1 MIRIRCAALAGLA
14 LLPVL
19 PAAAQDLR
27 MPSTLRYGSGLF
39 DVPVASVLPHMAIVG
54 TYSGFAISI
63 SRTIAHDRKGQPAGA
78 GEPHEKWVSD
88 GSLAIGLFDR
98 IELGATIQ
106 HLDSEEHGGN
116 VLGGFARLS
125 LMPGSVEFLD
135 LAVGARY
142 LSSPSYGDDYL
153 GGLQPGRLGLPD
165 YRLHNQAAGFKE
177 VHTNLTPYV
186 VASARALRS
195 EGFDLTLAGGWG
207 TGLFSAGD
215 DRDFYADVDA
225 GGIFGGAALHVSLG
239 GGRLLNLMAEFN
251 GFDANAG
258 VQLDLGG
265 LRVGGFALA
274 VTSDSYSTYRSRKFG
289 LLASVALCAAEGTLC
304 DGKTPPPPPAPPPPD
319 SGPTAAELEQL
330 RRDSIARARSKEE
343 RRLAAE
349 LEAAERVR
357 AGRAA
362 AERRI
367 LEEMVFFDYDQSA
380 IRKDAESALR
390 SKVEVLLARPT
401 VQLRIDAHADER
413 GGPEYNTQLSQE
425 RGEAVVAFLVAAG
438 LAASRFTVVSHGE
451 DQPLVQGANEEAW
464 ARNRRVQF
472 VITAGVGDLGR

>member
-1 MIRIRCAALAGLA
+1 MTRIPCAALAGLV

-19 PAAAQDLR
+19 PMSAQDLR

-54 TYSGFAISI
+54 TYSGFAVSI
-63 SRTIAHDRKGQPAGA
+63 GQTIALDRKGQPTGP
-78 GEPHEKWVSD
+78 GEPHDKWVSD
-88 GSLAIGLFDR
+88 GSVAIGLFDR
-98 IELGATIQ
+98 IELGTTIQ
-106 HLDSEEHGGN
+106 HLDSEERGGN

-125 LMPGSVEFLD
+125 LLPASIGFLD

-142 LSSPSYGDDYL
+142 LSSPSYGESYL
-153 GGLQPGRLGLPD
+153 DGLQPGRLGLPD
-165 YRLHNQAAGFKE
+165 YRLHNQAPGFKE
-177 VHTNLTPYV
+177 FNTNLTPYV

-195 EGFDLTLAGGWG
+195 DRFDLTLVGGWG

-225 GGIFGGAALHVSLG
+225 GGIFGGAALHMSLA
-239 GGRLLNLMAEFN
+239 GGRLLNLMEEFN

-274 VTSDSYSTYRSRKFG
+274 VTSDTYSTYRSRKFG
-289 LLASVALCAAEGTLC
+289 VLASVALCAAEGTLC
-304 DGKTPPPPPAPPPPD
+304 DGRTQPAPPPPPPPD
-319 SGPTAAELEQL
+319 PGPTAAELEQM
-330 RRDSIARARSKEE
+330 RRDSIARARAEEE

-349 LEAAERVR
+349 REAAERVR

-362 AERRI
+362 AERRT

-380 IRKDAESALR
+380 IREDAESALR
-390 SKVEVLLARPT
+390 RKVEILLARPT

-413 GGPEYNTQLSQE
+413 GGPEYNAQLSQE
-425 RGEAVVAFLVAAG
+425 RGDAVVAFLVAAG
-438 LAASRFTVVSHGE
+438 LDAGRFAVVSHGE
-451 DQPLVQGANEEAW
+451 EQPLVQGANEDAW

-472 VITAGVGDLGR
+472 VITAGVDDLGR